1 MNTQRKADLSEYKDD
16 SFQENERYSKTK
28 KSSVRFSQLTAASL
42 AGALAVYFS
51 YSSSPW
57 RYVLIVAFAFTA
69 VLLIAGAVMARSV
82 EIEESNTHKKI
93 DLTLLTDSIN
103 KSIEESCTHK
113 KIDLTLKEFHTCK
126 KIDLTLLTDSINKSI
141 EESCTH
147 KKIDLTLLIGSI
159 NKSSERMYR
168 KECEERARRFEH
180 EKTFS
185 QFYRYNPI
193 LDLHIRSVFREEMIY
208 KHENEL
214 HRLTSELGKGMF
226 LRNDNRLLLRMEEI
240 LSGNNRSYTHDMVK
254 CMVNERDHDGNTP
267 LHNAVQSEFLFAIR
281 LLFEHGADCFIQ
293 NKKGQTPY
301 GLSSKSCL
309 VQDLFQGC
317 PFVKEKIREQKY
329 SNNIDKLLNI
339 PQIRSR
345 LYNNPSSFQK
355 VPNCEGACSTLK
367 ELSVNKVLDS
377 CRFTVS

>member
-1 MNTQRKADLSEYKDD
+1 MGLIKMNTQRKADLSEYKDD

-113 KIDLTLKEFHTCK
+113 KIDLTL
-126 KIDLTLLTDSINKSI
+126 
-141 EESCTH
+141 
-147 KKIDLTLLIGSI
+147 LIGSI

-214 HRLTSELGKGMF
+214 QRLTSELGKGMF

-240 LSGNNRSYTHDMVK
+240 
-254 CMVNERDHDGNTP
+254 
-267 LHNAVQSEFLFAIR
+267 
-281 LLFEHGADCFIQ
+281 
-293 NKKGQTPY
+293 
-301 GLSSKSCL
+301 
-309 VQDLFQGC
+309 
-317 PFVKEKIREQKY
+317 
-329 SNNIDKLLNI
+329 
-339 PQIRSR
+339 
-345 LYNNPSSFQK
+345 
-355 VPNCEGACSTLK
+355 
-367 ELSVNKVLDS
+367 
-377 CRFTVS
+377 